1 MNNNFIKDLNTTLIN
16 SHYPHLANKLFNNL
30 TLPYGLMINKPNINN
45 CKTFTIC
52 NANECLDDNIHDKLV
67 SLVEI
72 KKDSDNKVKKL
83 KSKSTRKKK
92 KKKREK
98 TTRKK

>member
-1 MNNNFIKDLNTTLIN
+1 MNNNFVKDLNTTLIN

-30 TLPYGLMINKPNINN
+30 TLPYGLMINKPNIDN

-52 NANECLDDNIHDKLV
+52 NANECLDDDIHDKFV
-67 SLVEI
+67 SLVKI
-72 KKDSDNKVKKL
+72 KNENNNKVKKITN
-83 KSKSTRKKK
+83 KSTRKK

>member
-45 CKTFTIC
+45 CKT
-52 NANECLDDNIHDKLV
+52 
-67 SLVEI
+67 
-72 KKDSDNKVKKL
+72 
-83 KSKSTRKKK
+83 
-92 KKKREK
+92 
-98 TTRKK
+98 

>member
-1 MNNNFIKDLNTTLIN
+1 MNNNYIKDLNTTLIN
-16 SHYPHLANKLFNNL
+16 SHYPHLTNKLFNNL
-30 TLPYGLMINKPNINN
+30 TLPYGLIINKPKINN

-52 NANECLDDNIHDKLV
+52 DTNKCLDDNIHDKLV
-67 SLVEI
+67 SLVELKKQDKPK
-72 KKDSDNKVKKL
+72 KKDKP
-83 KSKSTRKKK
+83 TKKK